1 MFIFEQPKK
10 KNDSETSSIALH
22 LDYIKRKTTTNPS
35 LKQPVRQLSVGAA
48 RRLTVNVVSPVL
60 LVSISVCSG
69 DDKETGDDVKGSVGQ
84 PGKSNAF

>member
-1 MFIFEQPKK
+1 MLCLFL
-10 KNDSETSSIALH
+10 TSQRNVISARLH
-22 LDYIKRKTTTNPS
+22 EEKDPRNPS
-35 LKQPVRQLSVGAA
+35 LKSPDRQLSVRAA
-48 RRLTVNVVSPVL
+48 QRLTVNVVSPVL

>member
-1 MFIFEQPKK
+1 MTQRPPWPLHF
-10 KNDSETSSIALH
+10 TSITLIRERPPQILPLNS
-22 LDYIKRKTTTNPS
+22 PS
-35 LKQPVRQLSVGAA
+35 GSSHVGAA

-69 DDKETGDDVKGSVGQ
+69 DDKETGDDVKDSVGQ

>member
-10 KNDSETSSIALH
+10 KNDSETSSIGLH

-35 LKQPVRQLSVGAA
+35 LKQPVRQLSVSAA

>member
-1 MFIFEQPKK
+1 MTSHR
-10 KNDSETSSIALH
+10 NDYKTSSIALQ
-22 LDYIKRKTTTNPS
+22 LDYIKPKTTTNPS

-60 LVSISVCSG
+60 LVRISVCSG